1 MAAMQEPDLYHDEI
15 LTLMPG
21 LQKCNI
27 MLRDCGEK
35 QRYVSGLNKLQNM
48 MQQFLIS
55 FL

>member
-1 MAAMQEPDLYHDEI
+1 MDANAKAYLYHDEI

-27 MLRDCGEK
+27 MPKDCREK
-35 QRYVSGLNKLQNM
+35 QRYVSGLNELHNM
-48 MQQFLIS
+48 IQQFLIS